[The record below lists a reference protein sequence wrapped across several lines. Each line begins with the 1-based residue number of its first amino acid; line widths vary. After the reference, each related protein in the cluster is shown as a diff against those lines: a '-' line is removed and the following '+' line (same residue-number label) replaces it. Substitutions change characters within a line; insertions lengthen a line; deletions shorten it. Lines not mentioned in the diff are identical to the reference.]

1 MPVTYI
7 WFDIREPLI
16 QGFQQLYEE
25 YNSAEAIEQRRPEQL
40 EKEQSYNHLEDEFS
54 INGVKYVSREDALH
68 HTINEALEGKVKNAS
83 LYAAELDRLFV
94 IPFRCLIKMLR
105 NELRIEKWH

>member
-1 MPVTYI
+1 MERTILEGGYG
-7 WFDIREPLI
+7 LT
-16 QGFQQLYEE
+16 LTYEE
-25 YNSAEAIEQRRPEQL
+25 YNSAEAIEQRRLEQL
-40 EKEQSYNHLEDEFS
+40 EKEQAYNPLEDEFS
-54 INGVKYVSREDALH
+54 IKGVKYVSPENTLH
-68 HTINEALEGKVKNAS
+68 HTINEALEGKVKNAL